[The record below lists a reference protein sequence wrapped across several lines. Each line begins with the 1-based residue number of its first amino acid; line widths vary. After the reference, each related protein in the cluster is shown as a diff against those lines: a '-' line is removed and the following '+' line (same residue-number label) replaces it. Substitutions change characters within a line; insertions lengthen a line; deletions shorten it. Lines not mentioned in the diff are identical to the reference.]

1 MPQMKHV
8 PNIITCLNLFSGCLS
23 CIMTLEYH
31 NYFGAFL
38 FVVLAAVFDFLDGFS
53 ARLLK
58 TFSPIGGE
66 LDSLADVV
74 SFGLA
79 PGFVVF
85 SFLNT
90 VSSETFFE
98 ASLFSYAAFLIPV
111 FSALRLAKFNIDA
124 RQKDSFLGLPVPAN
138 ALFWVS
144 FINGIENSQLANA
157 EHCFSIP
164 HTQLFI
170 LVLIPA
176 FCLLMVSEL
185 PLFSLKLK
193 TCSWKNNRWAYLIIG
208 VGILLTILF
217 RFFGIS
223 LTVICYI
230 LLSVI
235 KTKYPKANGNI
246 K

>member
-1 MPQMKHV
+1 MKHV

-23 CIMTLEYH
+23 CVMTLEYH

-38 FVVLAAVFDFLDGFS
+38 FVVLAAVFDFMDGFS

-58 TFSPIGGE
+58 IFSPIGGE

-79 PGFVVF
+79 PGLVVF

-90 VSSETFFE
+90 ASTGTFFE
-98 ASLFSYAAFLIPV
+98 MSFLPYTAFLIPV
-111 FSALRLAKFNIDA
+111 FAALRLAKFNIDT
-124 RQKDSFLGLPVPAN
+124 RQKDSFLGLPVPAD

-144 FINGIENSQLANA
+144 LIPAIIPFIEGYE
-157 EHCFSIP
+157 SIICSI
-164 HTQLFI
+164 I

-185 PLFSLKLK
+185 PLFALKFK
-193 TCSWKNNRWAYLIIG
+193 SRSWRKNQWACLIIG
-208 VGILLTILF
+208 TGITLTILF

-223 LTVICYI
+223 LTIICYI
-230 LLSVI
+230 LLSMI
-235 KTKYPKANGNI
+235 KTKVNE
-246 K
+246 

>member
-1 MPQMKHV
+1 MLRMKHV

-23 CIMTLEYH
+23 CIMSLEYH

-58 TFSPIGGE
+58 AFSPIGGE
-66 LDSLADVV
+66 LDSLADIV

-90 VSSETFFE
+90 VSAGTPFE
-98 ASLFSYAAFLIPV
+98 ASFLPYAAFLIPV
-111 FSALRLAKFNIDA
+111 FSALRLAKFNIDD
-124 RQKDSFLGLPVPAN
+124 RQKDSFLGLPVPAD

-144 FINGIENSQLANA
+144 LILAITPYIKGS
-157 EHCFSIP
+157 ETFVFCM
-164 HTQLFI
+164 I
-170 LVLIPA
+170 LILIPA

-185 PLFSLKLK
+185 PLFSLKFK
-193 TCSWKNNRWAYLIIG
+193 NYSWGKNRWAYLIIG
-208 VGILLTILF
+208 IGIILTVRF
-217 RFFGIS
+217 QFFGIS
-223 LTVICYI
+223 LTIICYI

-235 KTKYPKANGNI
+235 KTKLRVLRG
-246 K
+246 

>member
-1 MPQMKHV
+1 
-8 PNIITCLNLFSGCLS
+8 
-23 CIMTLEYH
+23 MTLEYH

-58 TFSPIGGE
+58 SFSPIGGE

-79 PGFVVF
+79 PGLVVF

-90 VSSETFFE
+90 VSAGTFFG
-98 ASLFSYAAFLIPV
+98 AGFLPCTAFLIPV
-111 FSALRLAKFNIDA
+111 FSALRLAKFNIDT
-124 RQKDSFLGLPVPAN
+124 RQKDSFLGLPVPAD

-144 FINGIENSQLANA
+144 LILAI
-157 EHCFSIP
+157 IP
-164 HTQLFI
+164 VTKGYETVICSMI

-185 PLFSLKLK
+185 PLFALKFK
-193 TCSWKNNRWAYLIIG
+193 SRSWEKNRWAYLIIG
-208 VGILLTILF
+208 IGIILTSLF

-223 LTVICYI
+223 LTIICYI
-230 LLSVI
+230 LLAVI
-235 KTKYPKANGNI
+235 KSKRDSSSI
-246 K
+246 SC